1 MEALRTVSD
10 CRRSDN
16 DKPYFFNFSI
26 NNRFNKYIVV
36 VDRTAI
42 DSGSIPIAI
51 QTLSGGDYKL
61 KMRKEDTV
69 FILKVKIMVCLPASL
84 PVGQ

>member
-1 MEALRTVSD
+1 MDALRTVSD
-10 CRRSDN
+10 SKRSDY

-36 VDRTAI
+36 VDKTAI
-42 DSGSIPIAI
+42 ETGTIPIAV
-51 QTLSGGDYKL
+51 QTLSGGMYKL
-61 KMRKEDTV
+61 KMRKEDTIFV
-69 FILKVKIMVCLPASL
+69 LKVKIMVCLPASL